1 MQGSGRSPL
10 LLLLDPRNSHFPVF
24 PSIHTTGQNR
34 KDMGGVASCRKCN
47 QRKKLGNR
55 KNYLRKGREGQVRP
69 LKNGAKV
76 SCLSLSV
83 FHFFASCG
91 RYRSVAWLALLCGGD
106 GGWGGRKEITSS
118 TRGLEVL
125 RKLEKKRGKE
135 KRASLHT

>member
-1 MQGSGRSPL
+1 MQGNGRSPL

-47 QRKKLGNR
+47 QQKKLRNR

-76 SCLSLSV
+76 SCLSLSLSSIFSHPV
-83 FHFFASCG
+83 GVTGQLLGSPCFAVVMAVG
-91 RYRSVAWLALLCGGD
+91 E
-106 GGWGGRKEITSS
+106 GGR
-118 TRGLEVL
+118 R
-125 RKLEKKRGKE
+125 
-135 KRASLHT
+135 